1 MLLELLKENSI
12 EIKRSAKDADEA
24 IRQAGA
30 ILVDQGKVT
39 SEYVEGM
46 VTMSKLIPGY
56 IVLAPGLAMPH
67 ARPESGAKQ
76 VGMSLI
82 TLETPVEF
90 GNSQNDPVK
99 VVIALSAVDSTT
111 HIELL
116 QEFSKVFESETIVEQ
131 IAACQSKEAVIEILN
146 GSME

>member
-12 EIKRSAKDADEA
+12 EINRSVKDADEA

-67 ARPESGAKQ
+67 ARPESGAKK

-99 VVIALSAVDSTT
+99 VVIALAAVDSTT

-116 QEFSKVFESETIVEQ
+116 QEFSKVFESETIVER
-131 IAACQSKEAVIEILN
+131 IAACESKEAVIEILN
-146 GSME
+146 ESME